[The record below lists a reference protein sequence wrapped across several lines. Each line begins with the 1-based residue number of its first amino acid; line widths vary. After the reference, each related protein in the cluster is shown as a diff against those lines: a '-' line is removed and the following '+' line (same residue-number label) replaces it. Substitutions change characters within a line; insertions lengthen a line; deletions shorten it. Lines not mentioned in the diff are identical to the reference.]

1 MRKQILKEL
10 KEMRYL
16 FNYDRGKIIS
26 EQNQNLNE
34 MIDLE
39 KGSFG
44 YDLEEDAFG
53 TYEDELEEDMD
64 DVDMDT
70 RTPEERERDML
81 DIDMDTRTPEERER
95 NMSDRHMDTGEDLAP
110 SFDSD
115 GNFLGMVKP
124 NRDGMEVD
132 IEEEIDFEVPTME
145 PGTKEKERTITKPGT
160 KPDKDSPYKPKPGP
174 KKNPKA
180 KKGDMPDWLS
190 FDELGINLKQK

>member
-1 MRKQILKEL
+1 MRKQILEEL

-44 YDLEEDAFG
+44 Y
-53 TYEDELEEDMD
+53 EDMD
-64 DVDMDT
+64 DGSEKFPSFSPNGD
-70 RTPEERERDML
+70 
-81 DIDMDTRTPEERER
+81 
-95 NMSDRHMDTGEDLAP
+95 MDTGEDLAP

-124 NRDGMEVD
+124 NRDGMEGD
-132 IEEEIDFEVPTME
+132 EDELEEDAFGGDYKDDLEEEIDFDVPTMM

>member
-1 MRKQILKEL
+1 MRKQILEEL

-53 TYEDELEEDMD
+53 TYEDELEEDAF
-64 DVDMDT
+64 
-70 RTPEERERDML
+70 
-81 DIDMDTRTPEERER
+81 
-95 NMSDRHMDTGEDLAP
+95 GAYEDNL
-110 SFDSD
+110 
-115 GNFLGMVKP
+115 
-124 NRDGMEVD
+124 
-132 IEEEIDFEVPTME
+132 EEEIDFEVPTME

-174 KKNPKA
+174 KKKPKA
-180 KKGDMPDWLS
+180 RKGDMPDWLS
-190 FDELGINLKQK
+190 FDEIGIKLK

>member
-10 KEMRYL
+10 KEMRHL

-44 YDLEEDAFG
+44 YDLKEDAFGAYEDNLEEDAFG
-53 TYEDELEEDMD
+53 AYEDNL
-64 DVDMDT
+64 
-70 RTPEERERDML
+70 
-81 DIDMDTRTPEERER
+81 
-95 NMSDRHMDTGEDLAP
+95 
-110 SFDSD
+110 
-115 GNFLGMVKP
+115 
-124 NRDGMEVD
+124 
-132 IEEEIDFEVPTME
+132 EEEIDFEVPTME

-190 FDELGINLKQK
+190 FDELGINLKRK

>member
-1 MRKQILKEL
+1 MRKQILEEL
-10 KEMRYL
+10 KDMRYL

-26 EQNQNLNE
+26 EQDRSLNE

-53 TYEDELEEDMD
+53 GDYKDELEEGSFGYE
-64 DVDMDT
+64 DMDT
-70 RTPEERERDML
+70 RTPEERERDSR

-95 NMSDRHMDTGEDLAP
+95 DSRNIDMDTGEDLAP

-124 NRDGMEVD
+124 NRDGMEGD
-132 IEEEIDFEVPTME
+132 EDLIENRELEVPVK
-145 PGTKEKERTITKPGT
+145 PGTKTPT

-174 KKNPKA
+174 KKKPKA

>member
-1 MRKQILKEL
+1 MRKQILEEL
-10 KEMRYL
+10 KEMKYL

-39 KGSFG
+39 EDAFGSD
-44 YDLEEDAFG
+44 YKDDLEEDAFG
-53 TYEDELEEDMD
+53 SDYKEDLEEDAFG
-64 DVDMDT
+64 
-70 RTPEERERDML
+70 
-81 DIDMDTRTPEERER
+81 
-95 NMSDRHMDTGEDLAP
+95 SDYKEDL
-110 SFDSD
+110 
-115 GNFLGMVKP
+115 
-124 NRDGMEVD
+124 
-132 IEEEIDFEVPTME
+132 EEEIDFEVPTMM

-190 FDELGINLKQK
+190 FDEIGINLKQK

>member
-1 MRKQILKEL
+1 MRKQILEEL

-44 YDLEEDAFG
+44 Y
-53 TYEDELEEDMD
+53 EDMD
-64 DVDMDT
+64 DGSEKFPSFSPNGD
-70 RTPEERERDML
+70 
-81 DIDMDTRTPEERER
+81 
-95 NMSDRHMDTGEDLAP
+95 MDTGEDLAP

-124 NRDGMEVD
+124 NRDGMEGD
-132 IEEEIDFEVPTME
+132 EDELEEEIDFEVPTME

-190 FDELGINLKQK
+190 FDELGIDFE

>member
-1 MRKQILKEL
+1 MRKQILEEL
-10 KEMRYL
+10 KDMRYL

-26 EQNQNLNE
+26 EQDRSLNE

-53 TYEDELEEDMD
+53 AYEDELEEGSFGYE
-64 DVDMDT
+64 DMDT
-70 RTPEERERDML
+70 RTPEERERDSR

-95 NMSDRHMDTGEDLAP
+95 DSRNIDMDTGEDLAP

-124 NRDGMEVD
+124 NRDGMEGD
-132 IEEEIDFEVPTME
+132 EDLIENRELEVPV
-145 PGTKEKERTITKPGT
+145 KPGT
-160 KPDKDSPYKPKPGP
+160 KTPTKPDKGSPYKPKPGP
-174 KKNPKA
+174 KKKPKA

>member
-1 MRKQILKEL
+1 MKKQILEEL

-53 TYEDELEEDMD
+53 TYEDELEEDAF
-64 DVDMDT
+64 
-70 RTPEERERDML
+70 
-81 DIDMDTRTPEERER
+81 
-95 NMSDRHMDTGEDLAP
+95 GAYEDNL
-110 SFDSD
+110 
-115 GNFLGMVKP
+115 
-124 NRDGMEVD
+124 
-132 IEEEIDFEVPTME
+132 EEEIDFEVPTME

-174 KKNPKA
+174 KKKPKA

-190 FDELGINLKQK
+190 FDEIGIKLK

>member
-1 MRKQILKEL
+1 MKKQILEEL

-53 TYEDELEEDMD
+53 AYEDELEEDAF
-64 DVDMDT
+64 
-70 RTPEERERDML
+70 
-81 DIDMDTRTPEERER
+81 
-95 NMSDRHMDTGEDLAP
+95 GAYEDNL
-110 SFDSD
+110 
-115 GNFLGMVKP
+115 
-124 NRDGMEVD
+124 
-132 IEEEIDFEVPTME
+132 EEEIDFEVPTMM

-174 KKNPKA
+174 KKKPNA

-190 FDELGINLKQK
+190 FDELGINLKRK